1 MAESTQ
7 EKCSSCKKMGMIR
20 CDGCNQRFCST
31 HFSEHRHHLDALFEQ
46 VCNERDS
53 LREQINN
60 PSHTSSSNN
69 ARLITLLN
77 EINEWESKTLKMVKQ
92 TADHARQQVNEL
104 VNLNNKTAEIELDNL
119 SKELRRR
126 QEDDNYFEHDIQQ
139 LNRKLEQIQI
149 NLNTHV
155 HHIRIH
161 VTSIDWSRVIQVVNE
176 TPKRNIIHQM
186 QNQLFIGGTL
196 LTTDHQIQ
204 LNRFYGNENQNWVLV
219 YKATENGFDAKICH
233 QCCDNQGPTLTVI
246 ESSEGYLFGGYTA
259 ASWDTGKPK
268 WINDKTAF
276 LFTLI
281 NPHNIPPTKYMIN
294 SKGRNAIMPHFFSG
308 PIFGYFDICIN
319 LKKEQNSKSSI
330 SFPVDYIDSTGR
342 GKLTFTG
349 SKEFSIADI
358 EIYRLASS

>member
-1 MAESTQ
+1 
-7 EKCSSCKKMGMIR
+7 
-20 CDGCNQRFCST
+20 
-31 HFSEHRHHLDALFEQ
+31 
-46 VCNERDS
+46 
-53 LREQINN
+53 
-60 PSHTSSSNN
+60 
-69 ARLITLLN
+69 
-77 EINEWESKTLKMVKQ
+77 
-92 TADHARQQVNEL
+92 
-104 VNLNNKTAEIELDNL
+104 
-119 SKELRRR
+119 
-126 QEDDNYFEHDIQQ
+126 
-139 LNRKLEQIQI
+139 
-149 NLNTHV
+149 
-155 HHIRIH
+155 

-186 QNQLFIGGTL
+186 QNQLLIGGL
-196 LTTDHQIQ
+196 LTIDHQIQ
-204 LNRFYGNENQNWVLV
+204 LNRFYGNENQKWELI
-219 YKATENGFDAKICH
+219 YKATKNGFDAKICH
-233 QCCDNQGPTLTVI
+233 QYCDNQGPTLTVI

>member
-1 MAESTQ
+1 
-7 EKCSSCKKMGMIR
+7 MIR
-20 CDGCNQRFCST
+20 CDGCDHRFCST
-31 HFSEHRHHLDALFEQ
+31 HFSEHRHHLDTLFEQ

-53 LREQINN
+53 LYEQLKN
-60 PSHTSSSNN
+60 PRLTSSSNN
-69 ARLITLLN
+69 PQLITLLN
-77 EINEWESKTLKMVKQ
+77 EINEWESKTLKVVEQ
-92 TADHARQQVNEL
+92 TADRARQQVNEL
-104 VNLNNKTAEIELDNL
+104 MNSNSETAEIELDNL

-259 ASWDTGKPK
+259 ASWNTGRDD
-268 WINDKTAF
+268 WMIDKTAF

-294 SKGRNAIMPHFFSG
+294 SKGEYTILPGFVTG
-308 PIFGYFDICIN
+308 PTFGYIDIGIY
-319 LKKEQNSKSSI
+319 LQKDQNHKSFSC
-330 SFPVDYIDSTGR
+330 FPVKYIDSTGR
-342 GKLTFTG
+342 GNLTFTG
-349 SKEFSIADI
+349 SRYFSTRDI
-358 EIYRLASS
+358 EIYRLIYFS